1 MITAYI
7 LLMVEAGQEEIAIN
21 KLLENDEVKEAN
33 IVYGQYDI
41 VMKIRVKNIK
51 ALEEFILKNVRPIK
65 EIQESS
71 TLISTHE

>member
-1 MITAYI
+1 
-7 LLMVEAGQEEIAIN
+7 MVEAGQEEIAIN